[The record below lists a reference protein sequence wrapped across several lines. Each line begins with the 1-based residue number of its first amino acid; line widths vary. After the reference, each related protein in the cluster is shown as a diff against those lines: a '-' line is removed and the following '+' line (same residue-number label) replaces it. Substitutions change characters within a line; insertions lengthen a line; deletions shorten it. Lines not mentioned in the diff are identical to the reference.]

1 MPATF
6 EQANTLR
13 DALAA
18 GIAFEGF
25 HRQCRVLTM
34 ANLAQVVNVLQAVVM
49 TDGATCVKT
58 PTYHALAMHRPHMG
72 AEALQVEVAT
82 DSAGP
87 FGGPALSATASGRPG
102 RAAVTVINREYRGS
116 VTVTI
121 RAAGAVTSSWLLTA
135 ASPDAGNDPANPGAS
150 VAAASDR
157 RRLSS
162 RAVHRHI
169 ATALD
174 GRDRVRHKRSKSR
187 LMAARSPKRVSAEP
201 RRHAAARGART
212 TEQDGSVR
220 GSVAPARPAR
230 IPTMQ
235 DIADAAGVSQSTVS
249 RVLTGAPN
257 AIPINP
263 ATRERILEVARQMRY
278 RPNPLARG
286 LRGAR
291 TMLLGVI
298 VREITD
304 PFFAGAVDAISTE
317 ANRRGYNVVLGD
329 AHGHTDEAI
338 ALRAVLETRHC
349 DAILL
354 LGDTSDQP
362 RLMEDLRDTNVPVVG
377 LWQGTARMPGISVV
391 GVDNKFGLGG
401 LMDHLLGLGHRKIA
415 FVGGVFVEG
424 RLIGDIGERRAAF
437 LERATAE
444 GLETPDGFVRDAR
457 NTLSGGAG
465 ALRELMAL
473 PERPTAII
481 ASTDVLAIGA
491 LHAAAHMGLHSRRD
505 LDSGL
510 RRPAMAEYTTPALTT
525 VCMPIAEM
533 AAAGVKAA
541 IDEGQDREATT
552 LQILKPTVVVRESS
566 GRAPDRDR

>member
-1 MPATF
+1 
-6 EQANTLR
+6 
-13 DALAA
+13 
-18 GIAFEGF
+18 
-25 HRQCRVLTM
+25 
-34 ANLAQVVNVLQAVVM
+34 M
-49 TDGATCVKT
+49 T
-58 PTYHALAMHRPHMG
+58 
-72 AEALQVEVAT
+72 
-82 DSAGP
+82 
-87 FGGPALSATASGRPG
+87 
-102 RAAVTVINREYRGS
+102 
-116 VTVTI
+116 
-121 RAAGAVTSSWLLTA
+121 
-135 ASPDAGNDPANPGAS
+135 
-150 VAAASDR
+150 
-157 RRLSS
+157 
-162 RAVHRHI
+162 
-169 ATALD
+169 
-174 GRDRVRHKRSKSR
+174 
-187 LMAARSPKRVSAEP
+187 ARIPKRVSGEP
-201 RRHAAARGART
+201 RRHAVARDTRT
-212 TEQDGSVR
+212 TEFVPPNAPGVTSQGGSVR
-220 GSVAPARPAR
+220 GSAAPVRPAR

-338 ALRAVLETRHC
+338 ALRTVLETRHC

-362 RLMEDLRDTNVPVVG
+362 RLMEDLRNTNVPVVG
-377 LWQGTARMPGISVV
+377 LWQGTARMPGMSVV

-401 LMDHLLGLGHRKIA
+401 LMDHLIGLGHRKIA
-415 FVGGVFVEG
+415 FVGGAFVEG
-424 RLIGDIGERRAAF
+424 RLIGDIGERRVAF
-437 LERATAE
+437 LERAAAE

-457 NTLSGGAG
+457 NSLGGGAG
-465 ALRELMAL
+465 AFRELMAL
-473 PERPTAII
+473 PDRPTAII
-481 ASTDVLAIGA
+481 ASTDLLAIGA
-491 LHAAAHMGLHSRRD
+491 LHAAAHMGLNVPGEISIVGFDD
-505 LDSGL
+505 L
-510 RRPAMAEYTTPALTT
+510 PMAEYTTPPLTT

-541 IDEGQDREATT
+541 IDEGQDLEATA
-552 LQILKPTVVVRESS
+552 LQILQPTIVLRDSS
-566 GRAPDRDR
+566 GRAPDRDS

>member
-1 MPATF
+1 MP
-6 EQANTLR
+6 
-13 DALAA
+13 
-18 GIAFEGF
+18 
-25 HRQCRVLTM
+25 
-34 ANLAQVVNVLQAVVM
+34 
-49 TDGATCVKT
+49 
-58 PTYHALAMHRPHMG
+58 
-72 AEALQVEVAT
+72 
-82 DSAGP
+82 
-87 FGGPALSATASGRPG
+87 
-102 RAAVTVINREYRGS
+102 
-116 VTVTI
+116 
-121 RAAGAVTSSWLLTA
+121 
-135 ASPDAGNDPANPGAS
+135 
-150 VAAASDR
+150 
-157 RRLSS
+157 
-162 RAVHRHI
+162 
-169 ATALD
+169 
-174 GRDRVRHKRSKSR
+174 
-187 LMAARSPKRVSAEP
+187 ARSPKRVSSIS
-201 RRHAAARGART
+201 RRADAASGVGPTDPPGRSAPDRSLRDSA
-212 TEQDGSVR
+212 VR
-220 GSVAPARPAR
+220 GSAAAGRQTR

-317 ANRRGYNVVLGD
+317 ANRSGYNVVLGD

-338 ALRAVLETRHC
+338 ALRTVLETRHC

-377 LWQGTARMPGISVV
+377 LWQGTALMPGMSVI
-391 GVDNKFGLGG
+391 GVDNKVGLNG

-437 LERATAE
+437 LERAAAE
-444 GLETPDGFVRDAR
+444 GLETPDVFVRDAR

-491 LHAAAHMGLHSRRD
+491 LHAASHMGIRIPGQLSIVGHDD
-505 LDSGL
+505 L
-510 RRPAMAEYTTPALTT
+510 PMAEYTTPALTT
-525 VCMPIAEM
+525 VRMPIAEM
-533 AAAGVKAA
+533 AAAGVEAA
-541 IDEGQDREATT
+541 IGDSQDSEATA
-552 LQILKPTVVVRESS
+552 LQILTPTVVVRESS
-566 GRAPDRDR
+566 GRVAE

>member
-1 MPATF
+1 M
-6 EQANTLR
+6 E
-13 DALAA
+13 
-18 GIAFEGF
+18 
-25 HRQCRVLTM
+25 
-34 ANLAQVVNVLQAVVM
+34 
-49 TDGATCVKT
+49 
-58 PTYHALAMHRPHMG
+58 
-72 AEALQVEVAT
+72 
-82 DSAGP
+82 
-87 FGGPALSATASGRPG
+87 
-102 RAAVTVINREYRGS
+102 
-116 VTVTI
+116 
-121 RAAGAVTSSWLLTA
+121 
-135 ASPDAGNDPANPGAS
+135 
-150 VAAASDR
+150 
-157 RRLSS
+157 
-162 RAVHRHI
+162 
-169 ATALD
+169 
-174 GRDRVRHKRSKSR
+174 
-187 LMAARSPKRVSAEP
+187 ARSPKRLSTAP
-201 RRHAAARGART
+201 RREAAGRGVGS
-212 TEQDGSVR
+212 TEFSRWNGTGMSSQDGIVR
-220 GSVAPARPAR
+220 GSVTASRPAR

-338 ALRAVLETRHC
+338 ALRTVLETRHC

-377 LWQGTARMPGISVV
+377 LWQGTARTPGISVV

-415 FVGGVFVEG
+415 FVGGAFVEG

-437 LERATAE
+437 IERAAAA
-444 GLETPDGFVRDAR
+444 GLETPDEFVRDAR
-457 NTLSGGAG
+457 NSLGGGAG

-473 PERPTAII
+473 PDRPTAII

-491 LHAAAHMGLHSRRD
+491 LHAAAHIGLHVPGEISIVGFD
-505 LDSGL
+505 NL
-510 RRPAMAEYTTPALTT
+510 PMAEYTTPALTT
-525 VCMPIAEM
+525 VCMPIAAM

-541 IDEGQDREATT
+541 IDEGQDREAATV
-552 LQILKPTVVVRESS
+552 QILMPTLIVRESS
-566 GRAPDRDR
+566 GRAPDRD

>member
-1 MPATF
+1 
-6 EQANTLR
+6 
-13 DALAA
+13 
-18 GIAFEGF
+18 
-25 HRQCRVLTM
+25 
-34 ANLAQVVNVLQAVVM
+34 
-49 TDGATCVKT
+49 
-58 PTYHALAMHRPHMG
+58 
-72 AEALQVEVAT
+72 
-82 DSAGP
+82 
-87 FGGPALSATASGRPG
+87 
-102 RAAVTVINREYRGS
+102 
-116 VTVTI
+116 
-121 RAAGAVTSSWLLTA
+121 
-135 ASPDAGNDPANPGAS
+135 
-150 VAAASDR
+150 
-157 RRLSS
+157 
-162 RAVHRHI
+162 
-169 ATALD
+169 
-174 GRDRVRHKRSKSR
+174 
-187 LMAARSPKRVSAEP
+187 MAARSPKRVSTAP
-201 RRHAAARGART
+201 RRDPAGRDVRS
-212 TEQDGSVR
+212 TELAPRNAIGPSSQAGIVE
-220 GSVAPARPAR
+220 GSVAAAHPAR

-338 ALRAVLETRHC
+338 ALRTVLETRHC

-437 LERATAE
+437 LERAAAE
-444 GLETPDGFVRDAR
+444 GLETPDAFVRDAR

-481 ASTDVLAIGA
+481 ASTDALAIGA
-491 LHAAAHMGLHSRRD
+491 LHAAAHMGLHVPGEISIVGFDD
-505 LDSGL
+505 L
-510 RRPAMAEYTTPALTT
+510 PMAEYTTPALTT

-552 LQILKPTVVVRESS
+552 LQILKPTVVIRESS